1 MKGSISVA
9 ALALACLAIT
19 GCGDGTGGPVQAQR
33 KPSVVASHG
42 SAADSDS
49 ASQSGSTW
57 AEQKLIRHAS
67 LELEVQSVDDAID
80 EVRGIARQNS
90 ALLADSRITSSD
102 DGHRSASVTVRV
114 PSEHFAATIDSLK
127 GLGKVK
133 SERAEIEDV
142 TRAYLDLETRLEV
155 KQGTAQRLR
164 TLLQTGTGNLPD
176 VLTVERELE
185 RVVTEIEQMKG
196 ERRFVDRQIALS
208 TIILELTE
216 PGGRSEPS
224 PWTTIGDAFG
234 SSVRV
239 LALSVSVLVYVGTFL
254 GPWLIVAAVVWF
266 LIGIV
271 QRYIRKRKRAV

>member
-1 MKGSISVA
+1 M
-9 ALALACLAIT
+9 
-19 GCGDGTGGPVQAQR
+19 QAQR
-33 KPSVVASHG
+33 KPSVVASH
-42 SAADSDS
+42 SPTADSNP

-67 LELEVQSVDDAID
+67 LELEVQSVDEAID
-80 EVRGIARQNS
+80 GVRGIARQNS
-90 ALLADSRITSSD
+90 ALLADSSVTSSD
-102 DGHRSASVTVRV
+102 EGHRRASITVRV
-114 PSEHFAATIDSLK
+114 PSERFAATIDSLK

-164 TLLQTGTGNLPD
+164 TLLQTGTGNLAD

-196 ERRFVDRQIALS
+196 ERRFYDRQIALS
-208 TIILELTE
+208 TIILELAE
-216 PGGRSEPS
+216 PGGRFEAS
-224 PWTTIGDAFG
+224 PWNTISDAFG

-254 GPWLIVAAVVWF
+254 GPWLIVAVVVW
-266 LIGIV
+266 LLVGVV
-271 QRYIRKRKRAV
+271 QRFIRKRKRAV